1 MAYCPVMSGDLDE
14 LIVGRYRL
22 AESVGTGGMG
32 AVWRARDETL
42 GRDVAVKEIIF
53 PVSIPEDEQQ
63 RACARSLRDS
73 RVAGR
78 LNHPGIITVHDVV
91 EDDGRSWIVMDLFQG
106 DSLADLIEASG
117 PLPPQEVADIGL
129 CVLQALSAAHA
140 AGIVHGD
147 VKPANVLVSDSSVV
161 LTDFGA
167 AAIHNT
173 PTLARS
179 GVFTGTPAYLAPE
192 QARRA
197 LDGPESDMWSVGAT
211 LYAAVEGRPPYPG
224 DAQAVLS
231 ALLTSGPPAARRAGP
246 LAPILDGLMQWEAAQ
261 RLTAEQA
268 MGMLEAVADPAS
280 AGAPARPLAAGQPAR
295 PMPVGE
301 PARLAAGGPP
311 AAGPQ
316 GVGRPGGVQ
325 GVGRPGGVQGVG
337 RPAEPEDEDGGGARR
352 DDGQPR
358 RMSRRAVVPV
368 LAGVAVLIVAL
379 VVAVT
384 LAHHGSGHHNAA
396 GSTSRTSSLPK
407 YSQLSSVPAFNPA
420 LHNCGAD
427 PHACGYPDATNT
439 GLPKGIKLLSV
450 PSQAS
455 HGPGWKYSQG
465 GVNVFGKGA
474 VFAGYSVQGYVNVTG
489 NDAIVEDNAISN
501 SGNDTNGDGINLT
514 GNPSNVTIRNND
526 ISSPHGTSGYMGVYA
541 GIKDLTGESMGTKVL
556 YNNIADA
563 STGVQIYIGLIEG
576 NYIHDVSP
584 ASPGSHLNGTT
595 SNGSTV
601 PLTIEHNTVFNP
613 NGQTDAISLFED
625 FGVEANVLITDNLVA
640 GGGYTIYGG
649 QNAGGKQAYN
659 IKITKNRFS
668 TIYFPQS
675 GYFGYL
681 TAFDPSAPG
690 NVWSGN
696 IWDNTSETVEP

>member
-1 MAYCPVMSGDLDE
+1 MPGDLDE

-32 AVWRARDETL
+32 VVWRARDETL
-42 GRDVAVKEIIF
+42 SRDVAVKEIIF
-53 PVSIPEDEQQ
+53 PVPVPEDEQQ

-78 LNHPGIITVHDVV
+78 LNHPGIMTVHDVV
-91 EDDGRSWIVMDLFQG
+91 EDGGRSWIVMDLFQG
-106 DSLADLIEASG
+106 DSLADLIEAGG

-167 AAIHNT
+167 AAIHHT

-179 GVFTGTPAYLAPE
+179 GVFIGTPAYLAPE
-192 QARRA
+192 LARRVQA
-197 LDGPESDMWSVGAT
+197 GPESDLWSVGAT

-224 DAQAVLS
+224 DAQAALS
-231 ALLTSGPPAARRAGP
+231 ALLTSDPPAARRAGP
-246 LAPILDGLMQWEAAQ
+246 LAPILDGLMQRETAQ
-261 RLTAEQA
+261 RLTAKQA
-268 MGMLEAVADPAS
+268 MDMLEAVADPAS
-280 AGAPARPLAAGQPAR
+280 AAAPDRPIAAAPPSSPAA
-295 PMPVGE
+295 VSE
-301 PARLAAGGPP
+301 PAPPATVRPP
-311 AAGPQ
+311 AAGIP
-316 GVGRPGGVQ
+316 
-325 GVGRPGGVQGVG
+325 GVG
-337 RPAEPEDEDGGGARR
+337 RPAGIPGVGRPIELVDEDGGGARR
-352 DDGQPR
+352 DDGPPR
-358 RMSRRAVVPV
+358 RMSRRVVVPV
-368 LAGVAVLIVAL
+368 IAGVAVLM
-379 VVAVT
+379 VVLAVVVT
-384 LAHHGSGHHNAA
+384 LAHGRGHHNAA
-396 GSTSRTSSLPK
+396 GSASGASLPK
-407 YSQLSSVPAFNPA
+407 YAQLSSVPAFNPA

-427 PHACGYPDATNT
+427 PHTCGYPDATNT

-455 HGPGWKYSQG
+455 HGPGWKYSDG
-465 GVNVFGKGA
+465 GVTVFGKGA
-474 VFAGYSVQGYVNVTG
+474 VFAGYSVQGYINVTG
-489 NDAIVEDNAISN
+489 NDAVVEDNAISN

-526 ISSPHGTSGYMGVYA
+526 ISSPHGTKGYMGVYA
-541 GIKDLTGESMGTKVL
+541 GIKDLTGESRGTKVL

-576 NYIHDVSP
+576 NYIHDVSY
-584 ASPGSHLNGTT
+584 ASPESHLNGTT

-681 TAFDPSAPG
+681 TAFDPTAPG
-690 NVWSGN
+690 NDWSGN
-696 IWDNTSETVEP
+696 IWDTTGETVQP